1 MPWTEMAGLMRWQAR
16 RNAFSESVRP
26 VGSAKMW
33 SRLPGLLLPF
43 SAVRIST
50 AASAAMRPKKLSART
65 AKLGWMKI
73 GQPFGVVAEAG
84 VGACADDLLNFQ
96 PDRLGA
102 ADEIDGR

>member
-1 MPWTEMAGLMRWQAR
+1 MVAFAGL
-16 RNAFSESVRP
+16 
-26 VGSAKMW
+26 
-33 SRLPGLLLPF
+33 
-43 SAVRIST
+43 AVALQRGEDFDGGIRCD
-50 AASAAMRPKKLSART
+50 AAEKLSART